1 METLNHS
8 ISAESLINQAKE
20 ASLKASLVEQEVK
33 SQPPNYTIEDYV
45 DSQESLNAA
54 HRYLAKAYIEMRQ
67 EQIQEGF
74 QDTGLEAEE
83 DTPPIVVDAQT
94 IIKQKDSENWEEH
107 FPKDN
112 SEEEQV
118 RWQTYVSGFQS
129 QSVQDCLKYLYRATL
144 RHQDISSTP
153 GLQEKIAEFKDK
165 KQEVFANV
173 AAYRHLEREEQSI
186 ILQME
191 SLYAR
196 ATSLGEDGWHDT
208 EQLEAL
214 ENSLSSITAAKET
227 IVLEDDGAVEEL
239 ARRRLLDS
247 KRQLE
252 EGVLMTDQMTAA
264 ERVNLPVLLKG
275 QPLLLVGETG
285 GAKTALARHMAREIL
300 SMTGKGSKEPEVIS
314 GSPEI
319 TAYQLMGKPGLKSNR
334 EGATVTFFEPGPM
347 VRAMEEGRP
356 IILDE
361 INAIPA
367 EILKRLNIIMQLR
380 PGQKY
385 TVQEDSGMEVTVASG
400 FCIIATMNEKS
411 HRYRGVEELSTEF
424 RDRFGVNIA
433 KINYPDQD
441 VTPGSETIPQDL
453 LNLAL
458 LTCMDKFGN
467 TQLRNM
473 TLDELISLVRVA
485 HMTQIM
491 YTHPS
496 GDAAFANYLS
506 TDRAAESGTTALS
519 EKVISPRTMVQIISK
534 VRDSNGKTTLKEQ
547 LAGFIENTT
556 NKIDKQ
562 IIINLLEN
570 YGLRDT
576 K

>member
-1 METLNHS
+1 METLNHP
-8 ISAESLINQAKE
+8 ISAESLIKE
-20 ASLKASLVEQEVK
+20 AKTKASLVEQKVE
-33 SQPPNYTIEDYV
+33 SQPPTYTIEDYV
-45 DSQESLNAA
+45 DSQERLNAA
-54 HRYLAKAYIEMRQ
+54 RRYLAKAYIQM
-67 EQIQEGF
+67 QEGF

-94 IIKQKDSENWEEH
+94 IIKQKESENWEEH

-129 QSVQDCLKYLYRATL
+129 QTVQDCLKYLYRATL

-153 GLQEKIAEFKDK
+153 GLQEKMAEFKEK
-165 KQEVFANV
+165 KQEVFAKV

-191 SLYAR
+191 SLKAR
-196 ATSLGEDGWHDT
+196 ATSLGEDEWHDT
-208 EQLEAL
+208 KQSKDL
-214 ENSLSSITAAKET
+214 ENSLSSITAAKEIIIT
-227 IVLEDDGAVEEL
+227 EDDGVVQEL
-239 ARRRLLDS
+239 KRRRALDS
-247 KRQLE
+247 RRQLE
-252 EGVLMTDQMTAA
+252 EGVLMTDQMTAV

-300 SMTGKGSKEPEVIS
+300 SMTGKGSKEPEIIS
-314 GSPEI
+314 GSAEI
-319 TAYQLMGKPGLKSNR
+319 TAYDLMGKPGLRSKG
-334 EGATVTFFEPGPM
+334 EGASETFFEPGPM
-347 VRAMEEGRP
+347 VRAMKEGRP

-367 EILKRLNIIMQLR
+367 EILKRLNIIMQLQ

-424 RDRFGVNIA
+424 RERFGVNIA
-433 KINYPDQD
+433 KIKYPDQD
-441 VTPGSETIPQDL
+441 VTPGSETIPPDL

-458 LTCMDKFGN
+458 FTCMDKFGN
-467 TQLRNM
+467 VPLRNM
-473 TLDELISLVRVA
+473 TYDELISLVRVA

-491 YTHPS
+491 YTRPS
-496 GDAAFANYLS
+496 GDAAFATYLP
-506 TDRAAESGTTALS
+506 TDRTVESDTTALS
-519 EKVISPRTMVQIISK
+519 KTVISPRTMVRIISK
-534 VRDSNGKTTLKEQ
+534 VRDSNGEATLKEI
-547 LAGFIENTT
+547 LAEFIENTT

>member
-1 METLNHS
+1 METLNHP
-8 ISAESLINQAKE
+8 ISAESLIKE
-20 ASLKASLVEQEVK
+20 AKTKASLVEQKVE
-33 SQPPNYTIEDYV
+33 SQPPTYTIEDYV
-45 DSQESLNAA
+45 DSQERLNAA
-54 HRYLAKAYIEMRQ
+54 RRYLAKAYIQM
-67 EQIQEGF
+67 QEGF

-94 IIKQKDSENWEEH
+94 IIKQKESENWEEH

-129 QSVQDCLKYLYRATL
+129 QTVQDCLKYLYRATL

-153 GLQEKIAEFKDK
+153 GLQEKMAEFKEK
-165 KQEVFANV
+165 KQEVFAKV

-191 SLYAR
+191 SLKAR
-196 ATSLGEDGWHDT
+196 ATSLGEDEWHDT
-208 EQLEAL
+208 KQSKDL

-227 IVLEDDGAVEEL
+227 IITEDDGAVEEL
-239 ARRRLLDS
+239 KRRRALDS

-252 EGVLMTDQMTAA
+252 EGVLMTDQMTDV

-300 SMTGKGSKEPEVIS
+300 SMTGKGSKEPEIIS
-314 GSPEI
+314 GSAEI
-319 TAYQLMGKPGLKSNR
+319 TAYDLMGKPGLRSKG
-334 EGATVTFFEPGPM
+334 EGASETFFEPGPM
-347 VRAMEEGRP
+347 VRAMKEGRP

-367 EILKRLNIIMQLR
+367 EILKRLNIIMQLQ

-385 TVQEDSGMEVTVASG
+385 TVQEDSGKEVTVAPG

-411 HRYRGVEELSTEF
+411 HRYKGVEELSTEF
-424 RDRFGVNIA
+424 RERFGVNIA
-433 KINYPDQD
+433 KIKYPDQD
-441 VTPGSETIPQDL
+441 VTPGSETIPPDL

-458 LTCMDKFGN
+458 FTCMDKFGN
-467 TQLRNM
+467 VPLRNM
-473 TLDELISLVRVA
+473 TYDELISLVRVA

-491 YTHPS
+491 YTRPS
-496 GDAAFANYLS
+496 GDAAFATYLP
-506 TDRAAESGTTALS
+506 TDRTVESDTTALS
-519 EKVISPRTMVQIISK
+519 KTVISPRTMVRIISK
-534 VRDSNGKTTLKEQ
+534 VRDSNGEATLKEI
-547 LAGFIENTT
+547 LAEFIENTT